1 MKFDGPFVVDPHPA
15 ESEGVDYLGLRA
27 INLSMMDMMLPGIN
41 NVVAMIRPFSLMAWV
56 AWRFEEGAA
65 TWAKVSSTDFEL
77 FKQKVETVF
86 VFSHVN
92 AGDAE
97 GLPGRQQ
104 KVPSGKII
112 RFQFR
117 DFQRSGSILD
127 AALYGPSIKNL
138 SGLGF
143 LSGSEAFQSLFLK
156 VTTSGKRLALALDKL
171 LRQHLSGQ
179 QYEFISSLTSTEAP
193 QELIDGKFYSAWCIS
208 SVSAEEQLA
217 FRERLHQPQ
226 TIGEPHNHARRAAVL
241 AYALETLREIGEPAT
256 ASELRS
262 AMTRVLPASLL
273 QTPQSQTFRQVQRH
287 WQLLQVRQAQR
298 LGLEVL
304 FGWVERCLLYSQV
317 TSVDNL
323 AEKAMA
329 ALQVQPF
336 VPEDARYL
344 QLQMSRLRA
353 IEGGVDELFAKDRKQ
368 PEHDLFGLCD
378 ALEAAVKTPQPS
390 DEMLALAVQL
400 LLICVR
406 FAQAFSED
414 PITKDEVG
422 AGARFRLPL
431 GMWADFITNHEQQP
445 LSFVLHKVFS
455 SFIISQHLGV
465 AASRSR
471 DEKSRMRM
479 SIEDRGLTSLLPN
492 AGKALRPKRTQDRLP
507 SALALMAECGLLQKA
522 APTPNSKD
530 VAYIVA

>member
-1 MKFDGPFVVDPHPA
+1 MKFDGPFFIDPHPP

-41 NVVAMIRPFSLMAWV
+41 NVVALIRPFSLMAWI

-65 TWAKVSSTDFEL
+65 TLAKVSSSDFEL
-77 FKQKVETVF
+77 FKQKVETAF

-104 KVPSGKII
+104 KVPSGESI

-117 DFQRSGSILD
+117 EFQRSGSILD
-127 AALYGPSIKNL
+127 AALYGPAIKNL

-156 VTTSGKRLALALDKL
+156 VTNSGKKLALALDER
-171 LRQHLSGQ
+171 LRSGLSGQ
-179 QYEFISSLTSTEAP
+179 QYEFISSLTRTDAP
-193 QELIDGKFYSAWCIS
+193 KELIDGNFYSAWRIS
-208 SVSAEEQLA
+208 NVSEEEKLT
-217 FRERLHQPQ
+217 FSERLYQPQ
-226 TIGEPHNHARRAAVL
+226 AIGESNSHARRAAVL
-241 AYALETLREIGEPAT
+241 KYVLETLRENNEPT
-256 ASELRS
+256 TVSDLRS
-262 AMTRVLPASLL
+262 SMTRVLPESLL
-273 QTPQSQTFRQVQRH
+273 HSPNSQTFLQVQRH

-298 LGLEVL
+298 LGLEAL
-304 FGWVERCLLYSQV
+304 FGWVERCLLYEQV
-317 TSVDNL
+317 TNVDNL
-323 AEKAMA
+323 VEKAMA
-329 ALQVQPF
+329 ALQVPSA
-336 VPEDARYL
+336 VATDANFL
-344 QLQMSRLRA
+344 PTQMRQLRA
-353 IEGGVDELFAKDRKQ
+353 LEGDVAQLFAIGKKQ
-368 PEHDLFGLCD
+368 PEYDLFGLCD
-378 ALEAAVKTPQPS
+378 AVETVVKSSQPS
-390 DEMLALAVQL
+390 DETLAFALRL
-400 LLICVR
+400 LLLSVR

-414 PITKDEVG
+414 PITKDVVG

-431 GMWADFITNHEQQP
+431 GMWADFINAHEQQP
-445 LSFVLHKVFS
+445 LSFVMHKIFA

-492 AGKALRPKRTQDRLP
+492 ANKALRPKRTQDRLP
-507 SALALMAECGLLQKA
+507 SALALMAQCGLLKVS
-522 APTPNSKD
+522 TSTSNELVYS
-530 VAYIVA
+530 VV

>member
-1 MKFDGPFVVDPHPA
+1 MKFDGPFFVDPHAA

-41 NVVAMIRPFSLMAWV
+41 NVVALIRPFSLMAWI

-65 TWAKVSSTDFEL
+65 TWVKVSSSDFEL

-92 AGDAE
+92 AGDAD

-104 KVPSGKII
+104 KVPSGEMI

-117 DFQRSGSILD
+117 EFQRSGSILD

-143 LSGSEAFQSLFLK
+143 LSGSEGFQSLFLK
-156 VTTSGKRLALALDKL
+156 VTTSGKKLALALDNL
-171 LRQHLSGQ
+171 LRLHLTEQ
-179 QYEFISSLTSTEAP
+179 QYEFISSLTRTDAP
-193 QELIDGKFYSAWCIS
+193 KDLIDVKFYSSWCIS
-208 SVSAEEQLA
+208 SVSEEEKFT
-217 FRERLHQPQ
+217 FRERLYQPQ
-226 TIGEPHNHARRAAVL
+226 AIGESNSHARRAAVL
-241 AYALETLREIGEPAT
+241 EYVLETLREIGEPTT
-256 ASELRS
+256 ASDLRS

-273 QTPQSQTFRQVQRH
+273 HAPQSQTFLQVQRH

-298 LGLEVL
+298 LGLEAL
-304 FGWVERCLLYSQV
+304 FGWVERCLLYGQV
-317 TSVDNL
+317 TNVDIL
-323 AEKAMA
+323 VEKAMG
-329 ALQVQPF
+329 ALSVPF
-336 VPEDARYL
+336 ATPADTNYML
-344 QLQMSRLRA
+344 TQMRRLSA
-353 IEGGVDELFAKDRKQ
+353 LEGGVDELFTIGKKQ
-368 PEHDLFGLCD
+368 PKYDLFGLCD
-378 ALEAAVKTPQPS
+378 ALEAAVKQSQPS
-390 DEMLALAVQL
+390 DEMLELALSL
-400 LLICVR
+400 LLLSVR

-414 PITKDEVG
+414 PITKEVVG

-431 GMWADFITNHEQQP
+431 GMWADFIKAHEQQS
-445 LSFVLHKVFS
+445 LSFVLHKVLA

-465 AASRSR
+465 AAARSR

-492 AGKALRPKRTQDRLP
+492 AGKALRPRRTLDRLP
-507 SALALMAECGLLQKA
+507 SALALMAQCGLLQVSKS
-522 APTPNSKD
+522 NSNEL
-530 VAYIVA
+530 VYIVT